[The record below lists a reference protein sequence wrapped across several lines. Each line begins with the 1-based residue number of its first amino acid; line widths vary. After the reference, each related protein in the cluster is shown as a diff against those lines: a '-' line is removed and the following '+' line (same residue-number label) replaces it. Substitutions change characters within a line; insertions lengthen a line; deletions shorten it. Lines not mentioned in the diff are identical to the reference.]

1 MLRLNQYLHYV
12 GLISGIVLIIGC
24 FLPWVHINSIN
35 ETFTGFRVQRFPN
48 GTFYGKAGNIIL
60 PLTVLIT
67 VFILV
72 PKVWAKRANLFLA
85 SFLVAYSIRTY
96 VIFTSSLFEGEVTK
110 KVGIYCVAILPFL
123 LLLASIFPRGGSK
136 IPDDMIQM
144 RKEKESVPES
154 NP

>member
-1 MLRLNQYLHYV
+1 MLRFNTYLHYV
-12 GLISGIVLIIGC
+12 GLFSGILLIIGC

-35 ETFTGFRVQRFPN
+35 ETLTGFRVQRFPN

-67 VFILV
+67 LFILV

-110 KVGIYCVAILPFL
+110 KIGIYLVAILPFL
-123 LLLASIFPRGGSK
+123 LLLSSIFPRGGSK
-136 IPDDMIQM
+136 IPDEIVQM
-144 RKEKESVPES
+144 RKEKESEAE
-154 NP
+154 